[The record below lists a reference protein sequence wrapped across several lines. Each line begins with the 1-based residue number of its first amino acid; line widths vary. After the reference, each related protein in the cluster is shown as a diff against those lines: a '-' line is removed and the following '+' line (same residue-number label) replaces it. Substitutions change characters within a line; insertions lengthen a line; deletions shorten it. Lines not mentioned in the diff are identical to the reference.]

1 MVRNP
6 EEDLGRILEIAQ
18 VFSRLEPML
27 VGTLTEKRN
36 RKRRKDGSEY
46 VSAPYF
52 TFQYKDPQGRRSWK
66 RIPRRLSGRVRK
78 LIEAGER
85 YRKLEREFRGL
96 SSETGLREAAKKNG

>member
-36 RKRRKDGSEY
+36 RKRRKD
-46 VSAPYF
+46 
-52 TFQYKDPQGRRSWK
+52 GRRSWK